1 MRDKLFEQGLKLR
14 KQVLGAAYVET
25 QLRTADAFTMPMQM
39 LATKSAWGMV
49 WSRPG
54 LPRRIRSMLNIAMLV
69 ALGKA
74 EELELHLGGAIA
86 QKLGERLAQQVVVDN
101 RPGAGGNIGTDIVAK
116 SAPDG
121 HTLLMGSAGPL
132 AINASLFGKMPFDP
146 IRDLAPVTL
155 AASTPNVLVVHP
167 SLRAAT
173 VRELIALAKARP
185 SEINFAS
192 SGHGTPAHLAG
203 ELFNS
208 MAGVKMV
215 HVPYKGAA
223 PALADLLGGQVQL
236 MFSTMPPALP
246 HVKDGKLRALA
257 VTSAKRSPAAP
268 EPPTVGEIALRGFEA
283 NTWHGVVAPAGTPA
297 AIIARLNRE
306 IVAILH
312 LPDVVERLSAQG
324 AEPVGSTP
332 E

>member
-1 MRDKLFEQGLKLR
+1 VTGRR
-14 KQVLGAAYVET
+14 AALSLAAT
-25 QLRTADAFTMPMQM
+25 LAILAPHAARAADAYPAKPVRFVVAFP
-39 LATKSAWGMV
+39 
-49 WSRPG
+49 PG
-54 LPRRIRSMLNIAMLV
+54 GGTDIIAR
-69 ALGKA
+69 
-74 EELELHLGGAIA
+74 AIA
-86 QKLGERLAQQVVVDN
+86 QKLAERIAQQVVVDN

-121 HTLLMGSAGPL
+121 YTMLMGSAGPL

-146 IRDLAPVTL
+146 IKDLAPVTL

-167 SLRAAT
+167 SLRVAT
-173 VRELIALAKARP
+173 VKELIALAKARP
-185 SEINFAS
+185 GEINFAS

-268 EPPTVGEIALRGFEA
+268 DLPTLDEIALPGFEA
-283 NTWHGVVAPAGTPA
+283 NTWHGVVVPAGTPA
-297 AIIARLNRE
+297 TIVARLNRE

-312 LPDVVERLSAQG
+312 LPDVVERFSSQG
-324 AEPVGSTP
+324 AEALGSTP
-332 E
+332 EEFAAYIRSETLKWAKVVRDSGAKAE

>member
-1 MRDKLFEQGLKLR
+1 MTGRR
-14 KQVLGAAYVET
+14 AALSLAAT
-25 QLRTADAFTMPMQM
+25 LAILAPHAARAADAYPAKPVRFVVAFP
-39 LATKSAWGMV
+39 
-49 WSRPG
+49 PG
-54 LPRRIRSMLNIAMLV
+54 GGTDIIARS
-69 ALGKA
+69 
-74 EELELHLGGAIA
+74 IA
-86 QKLGERLAQQVVVDN
+86 QKLAERIAQQVVVDN

-121 HTLLMGSAGPL
+121 YTMLMGSAGPL

-146 IRDLAPVTL
+146 IKDLAPVTL

-167 SLRAAT
+167 SLKAAT
-173 VRELIALAKARP
+173 VEELIALAKARP
-185 SEINFAS
+185 GEINFAS

-203 ELFNS
+203 ELFDS

-268 EPPTVGEIALRGFEA
+268 ELPTVDEIALPGFEA
-283 NTWHGVVAPAGTPA
+283 NTWHGVVVPAGTPG
-297 AIIARLNRE
+297 AIVARLNRE

-312 LPDVVERLSAQG
+312 LPDVVERLSGQG

-332 E
+332 REFAAYIRAETVKWARVVRESGAKAE

>member
-1 MRDKLFEQGLKLR
+1 MRMSLR
-14 KQVLGAAYVET
+14 AAASLSAALAVSALHAAAAAEAYPAKPVR
-25 QLRTADAFTMPMQM
+25 LVVAFP
-39 LATKSAWGMV
+39 
-49 WSRPG
+49 PG
-54 LPRRIRSMLNIAMLV
+54 GGTDIIARS
-69 ALGKA
+69 
-74 EELELHLGGAIA
+74 IA
-86 QKLGERLAQQVVVDN
+86 QKLAGRIAQQVVVDN

-121 HTLLMGSAGPL
+121 YTILMGSAGPL

-173 VRELIALAKARP
+173 IEELIALAKARP
-185 SEINFAS
+185 GEINFAS

-208 MAGVKMV
+208 MAGVKLV
-215 HVPYKGAA
+215 HVPYKGAS

-268 EPPTVGEIALRGFEA
+268 ELPTVDEIALPGFEA
-283 NTWHGVVAPAGTPA
+283 NTWHGVVVPAGTPET
-297 AIIARLNRE
+297 IVGRLNRE

-312 LPDVVERLSAQG
+312 LPEVVERLSGQG

-332 E
+332 QEFAAYIKSEALKWAKVVRHSGAKAE

>member
-1 MRDKLFEQGLKLR
+1 VTGRR
-14 KQVLGAAYVET
+14 AALSLAAT
-25 QLRTADAFTMPMQM
+25 LAILAPHAARAADAYPAKPVRFVVAFP
-39 LATKSAWGMV
+39 
-49 WSRPG
+49 PG
-54 LPRRIRSMLNIAMLV
+54 GGTDIIARS
-69 ALGKA
+69 
-74 EELELHLGGAIA
+74 IA
-86 QKLGERLAQQVVVDN
+86 QKLAERIAQQVVVDN

-121 HTLLMGSAGPL
+121 YTMLMGSAGPL

-146 IRDLAPVTL
+146 IKDLAPVTL

-173 VRELIALAKARP
+173 VKELIALAKARP
-185 SEINFAS
+185 GEINFAS

-208 MAGVKMV
+208 MVGVKMV

-268 EPPTVGEIALRGFEA
+268 DLPTLDEIALPGFEA
-283 NTWHGVVAPAGTPA
+283 NTWHGVVVPAGTPR

-312 LPDVVERLSAQG
+312 LPDVVERFSSQG
-324 AEPVGSTP
+324 AEALGSTP
-332 E
+332 EEFAAYIRSETLKWAKVVRDSGAKAE

>member
-1 MRDKLFEQGLKLR
+1 VTRR
-14 KQVLGAAYVET
+14 RAALSLAAT
-25 QLRTADAFTMPMQM
+25 LAILAPHAAAAADAYPAKPVRFVVAFP
-39 LATKSAWGMV
+39 
-49 WSRPG
+49 PG
-54 LPRRIRSMLNIAMLV
+54 GGTDIIARS
-69 ALGKA
+69 
-74 EELELHLGGAIA
+74 IA
-86 QKLGERLAQQVVVDN
+86 QKLTERIAQQVVVDN

-121 HTLLMGSAGPL
+121 YTMLMGSAGPL

-146 IRDLAPVTL
+146 IKDLAPVTL

-173 VRELIALAKARP
+173 VKELIALAKARP
-185 SEINFAS
+185 GEINFAS

-268 EPPTVGEIALRGFEA
+268 DLPTLDEIALPGFEA
-283 NTWHGVVAPAGTPA
+283 NTWHGVVVPAGTPA
-297 AIIARLNRE
+297 TIVARLNRE

-312 LPDVVERLSAQG
+312 LPEVVERLSCQG

-332 E
+332 EEFAAYIRSETLKWAKVVRDSGAKAE

>member
-1 MRDKLFEQGLKLR
+1 VTRR
-14 KQVLGAAYVET
+14 RAALSLAAT
-25 QLRTADAFTMPMQM
+25 LAILTPHAAAAADVYPARPIRFVVAFP
-39 LATKSAWGMV
+39 
-49 WSRPG
+49 PG
-54 LPRRIRSMLNIAMLV
+54 GGTDIIARS
-69 ALGKA
+69 
-74 EELELHLGGAIA
+74 IA
-86 QKLGERLAQQVVVDN
+86 QKLAERLAQQVVVDN

-121 HTLLMGSAGPL
+121 YTMLMGSAGPL
-132 AINASLFGKMPFDP
+132 AINASLFASMPFDP
-146 IRDLAPVTL
+146 VRDLAPVTL

-173 VRELIALAKARP
+173 VKELIALAKARP
-185 SEINFAS
+185 GEINFAS

-208 MAGVKMV
+208 MAGVKLV

-268 EPPTVGEIALRGFEA
+268 ELPTVDEAALPGFEA
-283 NTWHGVVAPAGTPA
+283 NTWHGVVVPAGTPA
-297 AIIARLNRE
+297 AIVARLNRE

-312 LPDVVERLSAQG
+312 LPEVVERLSGQG
-324 AEPVGSTP
+324 AEALGSTP
-332 E
+332 EEFAAYIRSESVKWAKVVRDSGAKAE

>member
-1 MRDKLFEQGLKLR
+1 MGRRAALWLAAALA
-14 KQVLGAAYVET
+14 VLTPHAAAA
-25 QLRTADAFTMPMQM
+25 ADAYPAKPIRFVVAFP
-39 LATKSAWGMV
+39 
-49 WSRPG
+49 PG
-54 LPRRIRSMLNIAMLV
+54 GGTDIIARS
-69 ALGKA
+69 
-74 EELELHLGGAIA
+74 IA
-86 QKLGERLAQQVVVDN
+86 QKLAERLAQHVVVDN

-121 HTLLMGSAGPL
+121 YTILMGSAGPL
-132 AINASLFGKMPFDP
+132 AINASLFAKMPFDP
-146 IRDLAPVTL
+146 IKDLAPVTL

-167 SLRAAT
+167 SLPART
-173 VRELIALAKARP
+173 VKELIALARSRP
-185 SEINFAS
+185 GEINFAS

-208 MAGVKMV
+208 MAGVKLV

-257 VTSAKRSPAAP
+257 VTSRKRSPATP
-268 EPPTVGEIALRGFEA
+268 ELPTIDEAALPGFEA
-283 NTWHGVVAPAGTPA
+283 ITWHGVVVPAGTSA

-312 LPDVVERLSAQG
+312 LPEVIERLSGQG
-324 AEPVGSTP
+324 AEALGSTP
-332 E
+332 EEFAAYIRSESVKWAKVVRESGAKAE

>member
-1 MRDKLFEQGLKLR
+1 MATL
-14 KQVLGAAYVET
+14 AAT
-25 QLRTADAFTMPMQM
+25 LAIFTPHAAAAADAYP
-39 LATKSAWGMV
+39 A
-49 WSRPG
+49 RPVRFVVAFPPG
-54 LPRRIRSMLNIAMLV
+54 GGTDIIARS
-69 ALGKA
+69 
-74 EELELHLGGAIA
+74 IA
-86 QKLGERLAQQVVVDN
+86 QKLSRSLAQQVVVDN

-121 HTLLMGSAGPL
+121 YTLLMGSAGPL
-132 AINASLFGKMPFDP
+132 AINASLFASMPFDP
-146 IRDLAPVTL
+146 VRDFAPVTL

-167 SLRAAT
+167 SLHAST
-173 VRELIALAKARP
+173 VKELIALARAHP
-185 SEINFAS
+185 GEINFAS

-257 VTSAKRSPAAP
+257 VTSAKRSRAAP
-268 EPPTVGEIALRGFEA
+268 GLPTVDEAALPGFEA
-283 NTWHGVVAPAGTPA
+283 NTWHGVVVPAGTPPD
-297 AIIARLNRE
+297 IVGRLNSD

-312 LPDVVERLSAQG
+312 QPDVVERLSAQG

-332 E
+332 EEFAAYIRSETVKWAKVVRESGAKAD

>member
-1 MRDKLFEQGLKLR
+1 MSLR
-14 KQVLGAAYVET
+14 AAASLWAALAVSALHAAAAAEAYPAKPV
-25 QLRTADAFTMPMQM
+25 RFVVAFP
-39 LATKSAWGMV
+39 
-49 WSRPG
+49 PG
-54 LPRRIRSMLNIAMLV
+54 GGTDIIARS
-69 ALGKA
+69 
-74 EELELHLGGAIA
+74 IA
-86 QKLGERLAQQVVVDN
+86 QKLTERLAQQVVVDN

-173 VRELIALAKARP
+173 IEELIALAKARP
-185 SEINFAS
+185 GEINFAS

-208 MAGVKMV
+208 MARVKMV

-246 HVKDGKLRALA
+246 HVKDGRLRALA
-257 VTSAKRSPAAP
+257 VTSAKRSPAMP
-268 EPPTVGEIALRGFEA
+268 ELPTVDEIALPGFEA
-283 NTWHGVVAPAGTPA
+283 NTWHGVVAPAGTPT

-306 IVAILH
+306 IVSILH
-312 LPDVVERLSAQG
+312 LPEVVERLSAQG

-332 E
+332 EEFAAYIRSETVKWAKVVRESGAKAE

>member
-1 MRDKLFEQGLKLR
+1 MTGRR
-14 KQVLGAAYVET
+14 AALSLAAT
-25 QLRTADAFTMPMQM
+25 LAILAPHAARAADAYPAKPVRFVVAFP
-39 LATKSAWGMV
+39 
-49 WSRPG
+49 PG
-54 LPRRIRSMLNIAMLV
+54 GGTDIIAR
-69 ALGKA
+69 
-74 EELELHLGGAIA
+74 AIA
-86 QKLGERLAQQVVVDN
+86 QKLAERIAQQVVVDN
-101 RPGAGGNIGTDIVAK
+101 RLGAGGNIGTDIVAK

-121 HTLLMGSAGPL
+121 YTMLMGSAGPL

-146 IRDLAPVTL
+146 IKDLAPVTL

-173 VRELIALAKARP
+173 VKELIALAKARP
-185 SEINFAS
+185 GEINFAS

-268 EPPTVGEIALRGFEA
+268 DIPTLDEIALPGFEA
-283 NTWHGVVAPAGTPA
+283 NTWHGVVVPAGTPA
-297 AIIARLNRE
+297 TIVARLNRE

-312 LPDVVERLSAQG
+312 LPDVVERFSSQG
-324 AEPVGSTP
+324 AEALGSTP
-332 E
+332 EEFAAYIRSETLKWAKVVRDSGAKAE

>member
-1 MRDKLFEQGLKLR
+1 VTGRR
-14 KQVLGAAYVET
+14 AALSLAAT
-25 QLRTADAFTMPMQM
+25 LAILTPHAAAAADAYPARSIRFVVAFP
-39 LATKSAWGMV
+39 
-49 WSRPG
+49 PG
-54 LPRRIRSMLNIAMLV
+54 GGTDIIARS
-69 ALGKA
+69 
-74 EELELHLGGAIA
+74 IA
-86 QKLGERLAQQVVVDN
+86 QKLAERLAQQVLVDN

-121 HTLLMGSAGPL
+121 YTMLMGSAGPL
-132 AINASLFGKMPFDP
+132 AINASLFASMPFDP
-146 IRDLAPVTL
+146 VRDLAPVTL

-167 SLRAAT
+167 SLKAAT
-173 VRELIALAKARP
+173 VKELIALARTRP
-185 SEINFAS
+185 GEINFAS

-203 ELFNS
+203 ELFNA
-208 MAGVKMV
+208 MAGVKLM

-257 VTSAKRSPAAP
+257 VTSLKRSRATPDL
-268 EPPTVGEIALRGFEA
+268 PTVDEAALPGFDA
-283 NTWHGVVAPAGTPA
+283 NTWHGVVLPAGTPP

-312 LPDVVERLSAQG
+312 LHDIVERLSSQG
-324 AEPVGSTP
+324 AEALGSTP
-332 E
+332 EEFAAYIRSETLKWAKVVRDSGAKAE

>member
-1 MRDKLFEQGLKLR
+1 MSIRAALFLA
-14 KQVLGAAYVET
+14 VLSTAAH
-25 QLRTADAFTMPMQM
+25 ADVYP
-39 LATKSAWGMV
+39 
-49 WSRPG
+49 SRP
-54 LPRRIRSMLNIAMLV
+54 IRFVVAFPPGGGTDIIARS
-69 ALGKA
+69 
-74 EELELHLGGAIA
+74 IA
-86 QKLGERLAQQVVVDN
+86 QKLSERVSQQVLVDN
-101 RPGAGGNIGTDIVAK
+101 RPGAGGNIGTEIVAK

-121 HTLLMGSAGPL
+121 YTMLMGSAGPL
-132 AINASLFGKMPFDP
+132 AINASLFKTMPFDP
-146 IRDLAPVTL
+146 QRDLAPVTL

-167 SLRAAT
+167 SLNVAT
-173 VRELIALAKARP
+173 VGELVALAKKSP
-185 SEINFAS
+185 GKINFAS
-192 SGHGTPAHLAG
+192 SGFGTPAHLAG

-208 MAGVKMV
+208 MAGVKLV
-215 HVPYKGAA
+215 HVPYKGAS

-268 EPPTVGEIALRGFEA
+268 DLLTLDEAGLPGFEA
-283 NTWHGVVAPAGTPA
+283 NTWHGVVLPAGA
-297 AIIARLNRE
+297 SAEVIAKLNRE

-332 E
+332 EEFAAYIRSETAKWAKVVRESGAKAE

>member
-1 MRDKLFEQGLKLR
+1 MTGRR
-14 KQVLGAAYVET
+14 AALSLAAT
-25 QLRTADAFTMPMQM
+25 LAILAPHAARAADAYPAKPVRFVVAFP
-39 LATKSAWGMV
+39 
-49 WSRPG
+49 PG
-54 LPRRIRSMLNIAMLV
+54 GGTDIIAR
-69 ALGKA
+69 
-74 EELELHLGGAIA
+74 AIA
-86 QKLGERLAQQVVVDN
+86 QKLAERIAQQVVVDN

-121 HTLLMGSAGPL
+121 YTLLMGSAGPL

-146 IRDLAPVTL
+146 IKDLAPVTL

-173 VRELIALAKARP
+173 VKELIALAKARP
-185 SEINFAS
+185 GEINFAS

-223 PALADLLGGQVQL
+223 PALADPLGGQVQL

-268 EPPTVGEIALRGFEA
+268 DIPTLDEIALPGFEA
-283 NTWHGVVAPAGTPA
+283 NTWHGVVVPAGTPA
-297 AIIARLNRE
+297 TIVARLNRE

-312 LPDVVERLSAQG
+312 LPDVVERFSSQG
-324 AEPVGSTP
+324 AEALGSTP
-332 E
+332 EEFAAYIRSETLKWAKVVRDSGAKAE

>member
-1 MRDKLFEQGLKLR
+1 MRMSLR
-14 KQVLGAAYVET
+14 AAASLSAALAVSALHAAAAAEAYPAKPV
-25 QLRTADAFTMPMQM
+25 RFVVAFP
-39 LATKSAWGMV
+39 
-49 WSRPG
+49 PG
-54 LPRRIRSMLNIAMLV
+54 GGTDIIARS
-69 ALGKA
+69 
-74 EELELHLGGAIA
+74 IA
-86 QKLGERLAQQVVVDN
+86 QKLAERLAQQVVVDN

-173 VRELIALAKARP
+173 IGELIALAKARP
-185 SEINFAS
+185 GEINFAS

-257 VTSAKRSPAAP
+257 VTSAKRSPAMP
-268 EPPTVGEIALRGFEA
+268 ELPTVDEIALPGFEA
-283 NTWHGVVAPAGTPA
+283 NTWHGVVVPAGTPA
-297 AIIARLNRE
+297 AIVARLNRE

-312 LPDVVERLSAQG
+312 LPEVVERLSAQG

-332 E
+332 EEFAAYIRSETLKWAKVVKESGAKAE